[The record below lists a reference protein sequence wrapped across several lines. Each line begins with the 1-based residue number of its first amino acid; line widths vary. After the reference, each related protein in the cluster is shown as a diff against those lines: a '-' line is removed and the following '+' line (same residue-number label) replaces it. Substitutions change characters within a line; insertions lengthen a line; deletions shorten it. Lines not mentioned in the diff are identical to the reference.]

1 MTRQLLALTSLVAAS
16 VALPFAQPP
25 TATVIRN
32 VRIIPIDGPVI
43 ENGAIVM
50 DGGKI
55 SAVGQ
60 NITAPP
66 GAAVVDGAGLTAM
79 PGIVDAEGPSRGTVS
94 GVQGHMR
101 AQLIAGDYFDPFG
114 NDYRVERQ
122 LRDFVEWGV
131 TSVNVKLGD
140 TTVFDSVSSV
150 IKVHAPATYEDHFV
164 KYRAAL
170 RINLGEPPRSSDNQF
185 PTTRMGIAGMVR
197 QEFLKA
203 RDYMTRRESA
213 SSEPDAEPPAKD
225 YALEPL
231 VAAMK
236 GELPVMIHAVEPMDI
251 ETALRL
257 ADEFKFRLVLTASAE
272 TLEAQAPEL
281 VKRNVPVVLGT
292 YYSSINSHT
301 GELTNFKYETA
312 GMLARKGV
320 TVAFGG
326 LSGETKLLSVNAG
339 MAVQAGMDYSEALK
353 ALTINP
359 ARILGVDNRLGSL
372 TVGKDA
378 DIVLYR
384 GDPLEITS
392 PVEKAWIG
400 GRLVYERSAF
410 DPTYHNLKVPGRQE
424 QR

>member
-1 MTRQLLALTSLVAAS
+1 MRCAACAATALLLATPAA
-16 VALPFAQPP
+16 LLAQPP
-25 TATVIRN
+25 TVTAIRN
-32 VRIIPIDGPVI
+32 VRIVTLDSGDI
-43 ENGAIVM
+43 ENGVLVI

-55 SAVGQ
+55 AAVGA
-60 NITAPP
+60 NVTVPR
-66 GAAVVDGAGLTAM
+66 GAIVVDGTGLTAM
-79 PGIVDAEGPSRGTVS
+79 PGIVDAEGPSRGNVS

-101 AQLIAGDYFDPFG
+101 AQLIAGDYFDPYG

-150 IKVHAPATYEDHFV
+150 VKVHAPASYEDHFV

-170 RINLGEPPRSSDNQF
+170 RINLGEPPRATDNQF

-203 RDYMTRRESA
+203 EDYMKRREAPPKEPTAEPVARDYQL
-213 SSEPDAEPPAKD
+213 D
-225 YALEPL
+225 PL
-231 VAAMK
+231 VAALK

-251 ETALRL
+251 ETAIRL
-257 ADEFKFRLVLTASAE
+257 ADEFKFRLVLSAAAE
-272 TLEAQAPEL
+272 ALEAQAPEL
-281 VKRNVPVVLGT
+281 AKRKIPVILGA
-292 YYSSINSHT
+292 YYAFINTHT
-301 GELTNFKYETA
+301 GELTEFNYETA
-312 GMLARKGV
+312 GMLARQGV

-326 LSGETKLLSVNAG
+326 LTGETKLLSVNAG
-339 MAVQAGMDYSEALK
+339 IAVQHGMDRVEALK

-359 ARILGVDNRLGSL
+359 ARILGVDDRLGSL
-372 TVGKDA
+372 TAGKDA
-378 DIVLYR
+378 DVVLYR

-400 GRLVYERSAF
+400 GRLVYEREAF
-410 DPTYHNLKVPGRQE
+410 DPTYHNLKPRGQE
-424 QR
+424 H